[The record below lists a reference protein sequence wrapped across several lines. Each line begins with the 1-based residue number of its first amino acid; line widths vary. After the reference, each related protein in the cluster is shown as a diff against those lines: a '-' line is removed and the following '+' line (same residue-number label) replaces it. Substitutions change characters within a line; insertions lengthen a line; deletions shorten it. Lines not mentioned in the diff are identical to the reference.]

1 MQASYP
7 MIEAVPVKQTRR
19 KRRVSAYIMMTNV
32 VLGDEILPV
41 VPDQNSLLY
50 VIPQRGSYQY
60 YTFEA
65 LQNIAEIENWKLQY
79 VGYALALDGKIH
91 LYVNDPSNP
100 DKLAEYQW
108 FEEWR
113 KYAEEKLA
121 HAFNKP
127 HTLPEDAVDVETATA
142 VAAASAYAA
151 KRDAIS
157 NLRPYLIS
165 LLLIVL
171 TGNLAQIVI
180 AIVK

>member
-7 MIEAVPVKQTRR
+7 MIESVPVKQTRR

-60 YTFEA
+60 YTYEA

-100 DKLAEYQW
+100 EKLAEYQW

-113 KYAEEKLA
+113 KYAEERLA
-121 HAFNKP
+121 NAFNKP
-127 HTLPEDAVDVETATA
+127 QTVPEVETVVAQSA
-142 VAAASAYAA
+142 VAIPTPMSF
-151 KRDAIS
+151 
-157 NLRPYLIS
+157 RPYLIS